1 MENEEGDSSSSL
13 EGLNET
19 NITSVEDFDE
29 LQRLTEEAHK
39 KNQIPRIIHKIWW
52 QSLSELPTKYH
63 APLLTWATFNEDWRI
78 FVWDETSIGKLFDAY
93 FSEHRELFD
102 GYPRMIQK
110 IDAAKYFIL
119 SKFGGCYSDMD
130 QSCLKPLSSAI
141 DIDKE
146 TSSILV
152 SPLTDKRS
160 LIPLTSSFCFVE
172 PPFFNNAWI
181 LAKPDKDVWDPV
193 IKQLHEAEET
203 IESTLS
209 KLDLTNR
216 NDEVAVLRT
225 TGPVCFTK
233 ALRKV
238 MKDESKRKTSAT
250 VKILDANLV
259 EPYSVYF
266 KLGDPKYFE
275 ELASAICK
283 NDKAIAIS
291 ALPSTWTN
299 VDKKRFLLVRK
310 VVHLAY
316 RNEVKREV
324 KALGR
329 RKESTPEEEEASRRR
344 YFADIFRKM
353 NVAQG
358 PCFGQYN
365 IPDDIPA
372 DPEATEKDAEN

>member
-1 MENEEGDSSSSL
+1 MVKAMDLDL
-13 EGLNET
+13 EGT
-19 NITSVEDFDE
+19 NVSSVDGFDE
-29 LQRLTEEAHK
+29 LARLAEAAQQK
-39 KNQIPRIIHKIWW
+39 DRIPRIIHKIWW
-52 QSLSELPTKYH
+52 QSLDELPEKYH
-63 APLLTWATFNEDWRI
+63 APLLTWSEFNEEWKI
-78 FVWDETSIGKLFDAY
+78 FVWDEKSVAKLLDDYFPDHKNLFD
-93 FSEHRELFD
+93 S
-102 GYPRMIQK
+102 YPRMIQK

-119 SKFGGCYSDMD
+119 SKFGGLYSDMD
-130 QSCLKPLSSAI
+130 QSCLKPLKSAI
-141 DIDKE
+141 DIDNE
-146 TSSILV
+146 TASILV

-181 LAKPDKDVWDPV
+181 LAKADKAVWDPV
-193 IKQLHEAEET
+193 ISQLHEAEET

-238 MKDESKRKTSAT
+238 IKNDAKENKSSVKT
-250 VKILDANLV
+250 LDTNLV

-275 ELASAICK
+275 GLANAICE
-283 NDKAIAIS
+283 NDKALAIS

-299 VDKKRFLLVRK
+299 IDKKRFLLVRK

-324 KALGR
+324 RSHHLNK
-329 RKESTPEEEEASRRR
+329 KDSTPAEEEENRRR
-344 YFADIFRKM
+344 HFADIFQRI
-353 NVAQG
+353 NLTPG
-358 PCFGQYN
+358 PCFGHYDLPTELPQA
-365 IPDDIPA
+365 PA
-372 DPEATEKDAEN
+372 AIKEGDES

>member
-1 MENEEGDSSSSL
+1 MDLDLTGTSISSVDGFEEL
-13 EGLNET
+13 T
-19 NITSVEDFDE
+19 
-29 LQRLTEEAHK
+29 RLAKEAQAK
-39 KNQIPRIIHKIWW
+39 DQIPRIIHKIWW
-52 QSLSELPTKYH
+52 QSLSALPEKYH
-63 APLLTWATFNEDWRI
+63 APLLTWSTFNEDWRI
-78 FVWDETSIGKLFDAY
+78 FVWDEVSILQLFDAY
-93 FSEHRELFD
+93 FVEHKEFFEA
-102 GYPRMIQK
+102 YPRMIQK

-141 DIDKE
+141 DIEKE

-152 SPLTDKRS
+152 SPLTDKKS

-181 LAKPDKDVWDPV
+181 LAKADEDVWKPV
-193 IKQLHEAEET
+193 IDQLHEAEET
-203 IESTLS
+203 IESKLS

-238 MKDESKRKTSAT
+238 MKDEPKSKSKTL

-275 ELASAICK
+275 QLAKAICE

-310 VVHLAY
+310 IVHLAY
-316 RNEVKREV
+316 RHEVKREV
-324 KALGR
+324 KNHQDHVKEGSDEDAEEKR
-329 RKESTPEEEEASRRR
+329 RSH
-344 YFADIFRKM
+344 FVDIFHRI
-353 NVAQG
+353 NLAPG
-358 PCFGQYN
+358 PCFGHY
-365 IPDDIPA
+365 DIP
-372 DPEATEKDAEN
+372 PEMPPSTLALEEQPSKSS